1 MYVGGK
7 NMKNKLVSFI
17 LVIYVILILG
27 LSIATAFRLNL
38 VHGFT
43 IIMQSIFIYVDVNH
57 LHRWIHFLCLI
68 LVYIGLSLLL
78 LLFILNYTEQKR
90 ILIFYTL
97 LSSLAIAATSEG
109 IISFQVRISWI
120 DYIVIVSSI
129 LFGIFTGFF
138 GMSILVHHK
147 TKLKK

>member
-43 IIMQSIFIYVDVNH
+43 IIMQSIFKNVDVNH